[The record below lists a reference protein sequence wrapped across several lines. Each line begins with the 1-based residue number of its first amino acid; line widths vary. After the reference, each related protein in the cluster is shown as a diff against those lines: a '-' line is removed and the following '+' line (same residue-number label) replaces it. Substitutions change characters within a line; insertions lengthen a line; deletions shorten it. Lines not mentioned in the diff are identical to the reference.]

1 VKTFTSAGKEITLHE
16 FAPEAASN
24 TKVPAVIVVHGSG
37 GGGSYFE
44 YYGREFTKLGYF
56 VFIVHYFDSTS
67 TGYAQPHLIQ
77 KHFLTWLQTLSDC
90 VSYVAQ
96 HPRVD
101 PARIALLG
109 ISLGAYL
116 STSLAAQDPRIAA
129 VVDIFGG
136 IPKELAP
143 TVRRMP
149 PTLILHGDA
158 DGIVPVSEA
167 DHLESVL
174 KRIGAEHEKMILSG
188 QGHGF
193 RGPAQ
198 IQAAMAVIDFLSR
211 QLAAQAAYRRRSTA
225 ITLLESKRWHDST
238 SKPD

>member
-1 VKTFTSAGKEITLHE
+1 MKTFTSAGKEITLHE

-77 KHFLTWLQTLSDC
+77 KHFLTWLQTLSNC

-101 PARIALLG
+101 PALKGCDLLVRP
-109 ISLGAYL
+109 GAV
-116 STSLAAQDPRIAA
+116 AGHRA
-129 VVDIFGG
+129 V
-136 IPKELAP
+136 
-143 TVRRMP
+143 
-149 PTLILHGDA
+149 
-158 DGIVPVSEA
+158 
-167 DHLESVL
+167 
-174 KRIGAEHEKMILSG
+174 
-188 QGHGF
+188 
-193 RGPAQ
+193 
-198 IQAAMAVIDFLSR
+198 
-211 QLAAQAAYRRRSTA
+211 AQAAQNGLAAAGDVVAR
-225 ITLLESKRWHDST
+225 L
-238 SKPD
+238 P

>member
-1 VKTFTSAGKEITLHE
+1 MR
-16 FAPEAASN
+16 
-24 TKVPAVIVVHGSG
+24 VPAVIVVHGSG

-44 YYGREFTKLGYF
+44 YYGREFTKLGYY

-90 VSYVAQ
+90 VSYVAA

-101 PARIALLG
+101 ASRIALLG

-116 STSLAAQDPRIAA
+116 STSLGAQDPRIAA

-136 IPKELAP
+136 IPKEL
-143 TVRRMP
+143 TSSVRRMP

-158 DGIVPVSEA
+158 DPVVPVREA
-167 DHLESVL
+167 EHLESVL
-174 KRIGAEHEKMILSG
+174 KRVGAEHEKVILSG

-193 RGPAQ
+193 RGHAQ
-198 IQAAMAVIDFLSR
+198 MQAAMAVIDFLSR
-211 QLAAQAAYRRRSTA
+211 KLTA
-225 ITLLESKRWHDST
+225 IAA
-238 SKPD
+238 